1 MTPWTVC
8 SLPGSSVHGDS
19 PGNNTGVSYLA
30 FLHGIFPTQ
39 GLNPGLLN
47 YRQILYPLSH
57 QGSPRIL
64 GWVAF
69 PFSRGPSQLISLH
82 RYVDVGLVISTLLV
96 ISLLNFLRCMYK
108 KTGSRELGRILS
120 KNKTN
125 FSGNLPLLSLT
136 SH

>member
-8 SLPGSSVHGDS
+8 SLPGSSVYGDS
-19 PGNNTGVSYLA
+19 PGNNTGVSCLA

-39 GLNPGLLN
+39 GSNPRLLN

-64 GWVAF
+64 GWAAL

-82 RYVDVGLVISTLLV
+82 RYVVVDLVISILLL
-96 ISLLNFLRCMYK
+96 ISLINFLRCMYK

-125 FSGNLPLLSLT
+125 FSGNLPLPLLT